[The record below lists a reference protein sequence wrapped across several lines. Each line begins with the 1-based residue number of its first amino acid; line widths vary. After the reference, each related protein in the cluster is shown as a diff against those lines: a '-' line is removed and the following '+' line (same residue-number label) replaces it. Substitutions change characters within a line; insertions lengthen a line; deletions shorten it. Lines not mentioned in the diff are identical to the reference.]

1 MVVYFI
7 YLRYA
12 GNLVVDDAD
21 ALSIILGRAN
31 NYLNHRY
38 VLGFRILSPNT
49 SKKCEYM
56 VKKRYYYRY
65 TIKGKEFKHKW
76 TTEFV
81 CGRKAVIGVL
91 FTKGNKKF
99 MVYLCADHFKQFL
112 YNAVK
117 HVEGMVATIYS
128 SMMKIIEENNQLY
141 DIDFTGIEHI
151 LVGGRLEHS

>member
-1 MVVYFI
+1 VSQYFV

-12 GNLVVDDAD
+12 GNLVTDDAD
-21 ALSIILGRAN
+21 ALSIILARAN

-38 VLGFRILSPNT
+38 VLGFRILSQNT

-56 VKKRYYYRY
+56 IKKRYYYRY
-65 TIKGKEFKHKW
+65 TIEGKEFKHKW

-81 CGRKAVIGVL
+81 CGRKAIVGVL

-99 MVYLCADHFKQFL
+99 MMYLCTDHFKQFL

-117 HVEGMVATIYS
+117 HVEGMVANIYS
-128 SMMKIIEENNQLY
+128 NVMRIVEENNSLY
-141 DIDFTGIEHI
+141 DVDFEGID
-151 LVGGRLEHS
+151 LVIQGGRGGW